1 VTKRKRLTLAQKHEL
16 LMEAGYH
23 CGNPRCPVILAV
35 HILEDHHIIHVSE
48 GGGNELSNLLALC
61 PTCHTLYH
69 HKEISREAI
78 RHWKGLLLALNHAF
92 DRRGMELLR
101 FLYATRH
108 NPVPLWYSAD
118 AVLQFASL
126 FSAEL
131 VTLESIM
138 VTPMQVPETRH
149 KVLLSPRGSQLIEAW
164 MAGDEK
170 KYRELIS
177 PQKASSE
184 QAA

>member
-1 VTKRKRLTLAQKHEL
+1 MPLHPQVVPVYRKLALQSVGGTVAKRKNLSLVLKYEL
-16 LMEAGYH
+16 LMEAGYR

-48 GGGNELSNLLALC
+48 GGGNEPSNLLALC
-61 PTCHTLYH
+61 PTCHALYH

-92 DRRGMELLR
+92 DPRGMEFFR
-101 FLYATRH
+101 FLFATRH

-118 AVLQFASL
+118 SVLEFASL

-131 VTLESIM
+131 VTLE
-138 VTPMQVPETRH
+138 
-149 KVLLSPRGSQLIEAW
+149 
-164 MAGDEK
+164 
-170 KYRELIS
+170 
-177 PQKASSE
+177 
-184 QAA
+184 